1 MSSVVFRMRGVR
13 PHVQKM
19 AASAPNITSSHDSA
33 LSKKQGGFLFL
44 ISPVQGGKSYP
55 NVPAEFYHLIGKK
68 LLHHLF
74 VDKSQVKW
82 KGYFDWLRSIIICPL
97 GLGILLPGKKNCQ
110 VTLSKREERIGLR
123 LGSHSNR

>member
-1 MSSVVFRMRGVR
+1 MRGVC
-13 PHVQKM
+13 PNVQKM

-55 NVPAEFYHLIGKK
+55 NVPAEFYQLIGKK

-82 KGYFDWLRSIIICPL
+82 KGYSDWLRPIIICPL
-97 GLGILLPGKKNCQ
+97 GVRHIAAWKKKNGQ
-110 VTLSKREERIGLR
+110 VTLSKWEERICFR
-123 LGSHSNR
+123 LGSHSN